1 MTPVPAM
8 STMHEDVQEGT
19 CKNEEERQKPK
30 SVREV
35 LGPKQDTG
43 NSQQDR
49 AHQERA
55 RRPEAPLCGDAPADM

>member
-1 MTPVPAM
+1 MCMTPVPAM

-30 SVREV
+30 SVGEV
-35 LGPKQDTG
+35 LGPKQHAG

-49 AHQERA
+49 AH
-55 RRPEAPLCGDAPADM
+55 